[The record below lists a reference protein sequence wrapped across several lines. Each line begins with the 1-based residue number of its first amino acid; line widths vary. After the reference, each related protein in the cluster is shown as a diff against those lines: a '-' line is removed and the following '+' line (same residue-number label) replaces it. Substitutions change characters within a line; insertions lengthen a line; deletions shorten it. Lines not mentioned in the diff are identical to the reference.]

1 MAVSLGWFVEFLPSE
16 SEIVL
21 DFIIKFLNVQAQ
33 RQTDE
38 SWAHFWKMKDFK
50 NMIYENMK

>member
-21 DFIIKFLNVQAQ
+21 DIIIKFLNV
-33 RQTDE
+33 
-38 SWAHFWKMKDFK
+38 
-50 NMIYENMK
+50 

>member
-21 DFIIKFLNVQAQ
+21 DFIINFLNVQAQ
-33 RQTDE
+33 RQTDKI
-38 SWAHFWKMKDFK
+38 WAHVLKMKDF
-50 NMIYENMK
+50 ENKC